1 MPSTTHV
8 ESMMKVVNQCTHKH
22 IIYILCIYDIKYKIL
37 NINCHAEFMW
47 CYVRNECCDN
57 NKNNNNNNNT
67 NHNHKYNN
75 TD

>member
-1 MPSTTHV
+1 
-8 ESMMKVVNQCTHKH
+8 
-22 IIYILCIYDIKYKIL
+22 
-37 NINCHAEFMW
+37 MW

-57 NKNNNNNNNT
+57 NKNNNNNT

>member
-1 MPSTTHV
+1 MLITMHT
-8 ESMMKVVNQCTHKH
+8 
-22 IIYILCIYDIKYKIL
+22 YIFRYV
-37 NINCHAEFMW
+37 HHTEFMW

-57 NKNNNNNNNT
+57 NKNNNNNT